1 VVTDKSTDDKD
12 DHEDDD
18 INKNAKNSQE
28 TDINIHH
35 ARDKIPRGEHE
46 DDSKDETNNRA
57 IPEDAIVI
65 FRSLVKKAKGN
76 SQDQVQ
82 YFKQHDY
89 SLDYG
94 SIASPSPKSFRKS
107 TGVFAGIAGGSF
119 FTMLKKRWIFSHSP
133 VPFPGHEPGN
143 TVFLDRPDILL
154 VRIPVHRFEEVQLF
168 TGFCIAAFPAPR
180 NLFFLAAFPDLA
192 ERRAATVPAPL
203 PATEL
208 HHGPEKIVTRLV
220 MGKRF
225 PERCIR
231 NGRGN
236 FFIPGIPQLFPEI
249 AGKIGDLPGIR
260 MAVET
265 AEPATGNHLK
275 FLFFHIY
282 RGGVF
287 WVLYFPA
294 EGENELPAPE
304 FRTGRRGF
312 RNSYA

>member
-1 VVTDKSTDDKD
+1 MGRRGLLVWGRAPGNCFISVTNPDRRLHCSRKWLLFQNTAEVVTDKSTDDKD

-107 TGVFAGIAGGSF
+107 TGAFAGIAGESF
-119 FTMLKKRWIFSHSP
+119 FTMLKKRWIF
-133 VPFPGHEPGN
+133 
-143 TVFLDRPDILL
+143 FLIHQFR
-154 VRIPVHRFEEVQLF
+154 
-168 TGFCIAAFPAPR
+168 FPAMNPATPFFWIAR
-180 NLFFLAAFPDLA
+180 IFFLCASPCTGLRKSSFSHVAVSPHSQHPAISFSWQHFRIWQNGGPPPFRHPFLQRNFTMA
-192 ERRAATVPAPL
+192 PRR
-203 PATEL
+203 
-208 HHGPEKIVTRLV
+208 
-220 MGKRF
+220 
-225 PERCIR
+225 
-231 NGRGN
+231 
-236 FFIPGIPQLFPEI
+236 
-249 AGKIGDLPGIR
+249 
-260 MAVET
+260 
-265 AEPATGNHLK
+265 
-275 FLFFHIY
+275 
-282 RGGVF
+282 
-287 WVLYFPA
+287 
-294 EGENELPAPE
+294 
-304 FRTGRRGF
+304 
-312 RNSYA
+312 S